1 MKGALDYASM
11 GFIPAGAY
19 RNREFAGESAS
30 FHGRITVGKAVR
42 ISGWKRPGVKLWK
55 MKQAEVKPS

>member
-1 MKGALDYASM
+1 MLLCDLFLQVHTAIGNLQGK
-11 GFIPAGAY
+11 
-19 RNREFAGESAS
+19 SAS

>member
-1 MKGALDYASM
+1 MLLWDLFLQVHTAIGNLQ
-11 GFIPAGAY
+11 
-19 RNREFAGESAS
+19 GESAS

-42 ISGWKRPGVKLWK
+42 ISGWKRPGVKLRK